1 MTENRTL
8 PTRVQVLDFL
18 LDDESRATL
27 TPDDRVGIFSDIL
40 LGSSDLTKELLD
52 QLIADYSANLVVV
65 EGDHLEQN
73 AELEDSNDLMDK
85 GRAELAK
92 ELLKPTRKDN
102 MKEEVPDYFR
112 MAAGFYQCNDLPDDY
127 LQMEENAFCA
137 LLEQNAWE
145 PFVDWLGSNIQDEI
159 VSLSA
164 MMEKIARDAYA
175 RGYEEADTKQK
186 KG

>member
-1 MTENRTL
+1 MKKNKTL

-27 TPDDRVGIFSDIL
+27 TPDDRVVIFSNIL

-65 EGDHLEQN
+65 EGDLLEGN
-73 AELEDSNDLMDK
+73 AELEDSSDYMDK

-92 ELLKPTRKDN
+92 ELLKPTN
-102 MKEEVPDYFR
+102 
-112 MAAGFYQCNDLPDDY
+112 
-127 LQMEENAFCA
+127 
-137 LLEQNAWE
+137 
-145 PFVDWLGSNIQDEI
+145 
-159 VSLSA
+159 
-164 MMEKIARDAYA
+164 
-175 RGYEEADTKQK
+175 K

>member
-27 TPDDRVGIFSDIL
+27 TPDDRVGIFSGIL

-52 QLIADYSANLVVV
+52 QL
-65 EGDHLEQN
+65 
-73 AELEDSNDLMDK
+73 
-85 GRAELAK
+85 
-92 ELLKPTRKDN
+92 TRKDN
-102 MKEEVPDYFR
+102 MKEEVLDYFR